1 MSRLAGRRILL
12 GITGGIAAY
21 KCAYLVRMLVQEGA
35 EVQGVMT
42 PEATSFIGPVT
53 LSTLSRKPVHID
65 YFDKASRAWAN
76 HVALGTW
83 PDLFLIAPLTANTM
97 AKMVQGSAENLLLAV
112 YLSARCPVAVAPA
125 MDLDMWKHPAT
136 KANLEIL
143 HSRKTAII
151 GPATGF
157 LASGLSGEG
166 RMSEPEDILEA
177 VCERL
182 GRQHQPLFGKK
193 VLITAGPT
201 HEPIDPVRFIGNHST
216 GKMGFALATSF
227 FNRGADVTVVHGPVT
242 IELNEHLF
250 QLHAVTTAKEM
261 LQAALSYAP
270 DADITVAAA
279 AVADFTPAHTAT
291 KKIKK
296 SSDPEEGLT
305 IALVRNPDILARLS
319 SNRRPGQIIG
329 GFALESNDEEQN
341 ARRKLQQKA
350 LDFIVLNSLQ
360 DEGAGF
366 AHDTNKISIL
376 DRSNKFTKFELKNK
390 SAVADDIVQHIIQIA
405 HA

>member
-35 EVQGVMT
+35 EVQVVMT
-42 PEATSFIGPVT
+42 PEATAFIGPVT
-53 LSTLSRKPVHID
+53 LSTLSRKPVHIA

-83 PDLFLIAPLTANTM
+83 PDLFLIATLTANTM

-125 MDLDMWKHPAT
+125 MDLDMWKHHAT

-242 IELNEHLF
+242 IELN
-250 QLHAVTTAKEM
+250 
-261 LQAALSYAP
+261 
-270 DADITVAAA
+270 
-279 AVADFTPAHTAT
+279 
-291 KKIKK
+291 
-296 SSDPEEGLT
+296 
-305 IALVRNPDILARLS
+305 
-319 SNRRPGQIIG
+319 
-329 GFALESNDEEQN
+329 
-341 ARRKLQQKA
+341 
-350 LDFIVLNSLQ
+350 
-360 DEGAGF
+360 
-366 AHDTNKISIL
+366 
-376 DRSNKFTKFELKNK
+376 
-390 SAVADDIVQHIIQIA
+390 
-405 HA
+405 